1 MSLAYH
7 APRVALAAALLT
19 VTLRARSAPPLRP
32 LAAVLLALALFDA
45 ARLASP
51 PRCLDVALFA
61 AWWPALAL
69 AVAGPLTG
77 RWRALTVGAA
87 AWWAL
92 ATARALPLHG
102 AALAAEWWALWAL
115 STAAQVGAVAAWA
128 RRAWR
133 RREAPTLPARA
144 ALVIAAGSLAD
155 AVGPWAAGAGGA
167 VARWEVGRWQGAAT
181 WVGVGAVVGWG
192 WWREGRGEKK
202 SSAERL

>member
-7 APRVALAAALLT
+7 APRLALAAALLV
-19 VTLRARSAPPLRP
+19 VTLRARRSPPLRP
-32 LAAVLLALALFDA
+32 LAACLLALALLDV

-51 PRCLDVALFA
+51 PRCLDVALYA

-128 RRAWR
+128 WRAR
-133 RREAPTLPARA
+133 RRPGEAEAM
-144 ALVIAAGSLAD
+144 ALLLAAGSVAD
-155 AVGPWAAGAGGA
+155 AAGPWLYGASGAAGRWEI
-167 VARWEVGRWQGAAT
+167 ARWQSAGT
-181 WVGVGAVVGWG
+181 WALVVGVTLWH
-192 WWREGRGEKK
+192 GRR
-202 SSAERL
+202 APRC

>member
-7 APRVALAAALLT
+7 APRVALAAALLV
-19 VTLRARSAPPLRP
+19 VTLRASRSAPPLRP
-32 LAAVLLALALFDA
+32 LAACLAALALFDA

-128 RRAWR
+128 WRAR
-133 RREAPTLPARA
+133 RRPGEAEAM
-144 ALVIAAGSLAD
+144 ALLLAAGSVAD
-155 AVGPWAAGAGGA
+155 AAGPWLYGASGAAGRWEIGRWQSAVTWGA
-167 VARWEVGRWQGAAT
+167 VAACALWPRRRT
-181 WVGVGAVVGWG
+181 
-192 WWREGRGEKK
+192 
-202 SSAERL
+202 